1 MDREKKLSKTS
12 AYYAS
17 YIAIGFATGIIGPTL
32 PGLAEHTGTALS
44 GISFLFPTYS
54 IGYLVGSFLSGHLF
68 DRVKGHPVISSSLF
82 LLMVTMVLIPLTP
95 IIWLLMGLFFITGM
109 ATGGI
114 DVGGNTLLIWVHESN
129 VGPFM
134 VGLHFFYGLGAFL
147 APMVVGQTMK
157 FSGDI
162 VWAYW
167 ILACICCP
175 LSVLFL
181 RLRAPEHKRCT
192 EAEGSGGEN
201 RLMVL
206 FISIF
211 IFLHVGAELSYG
223 GWIYSYAVNLNL
235 ATKTHAAYLTSAY
248 WGSLT
253 LGRLISVLIA
263 MRMKPRLILLV
274 DLVGCIC
281 AMTLLLA
288 FPLSAYSAW
297 IGTIVLGFSIAA
309 LIPTSITFAE
319 KNMDISGRVMSWF
332 VIGIGGGFMFSPWL
346 IGQLFESKGPIILPI
361 INLITFI
368 LALGLLINM
377 LVLARM
383 KKQIS

>member
-1 MDREKKLSKTS
+1 
-12 AYYAS
+12 
-17 YIAIGFATGIIGPTL
+17 
-32 PGLAEHTGTALS
+32 
-44 GISFLFPTYS
+44 
-54 IGYLVGSFLSGHLF
+54 
-68 DRVKGHPVISSSLF
+68 
-82 LLMVTMVLIPLTP
+82 
-95 IIWLLMGLFFITGM
+95 
-109 ATGGI
+109 
-114 DVGGNTLLIWVHESN
+114 
-129 VGPFM
+129 M

-147 APMVVGQTMK
+147 APMAVGQTMK
-157 FSGDI
+157 FSSDI

-181 RLRAPEHKRCT
+181 RLRNPEHMRST
-192 EAEGSGGEN
+192 AAEGSEGEN

-211 IFLHVGAELSYG
+211 MFLHVGAELSYG

-235 ATKTHAAYLTSAY
+235 ASKTHAAYLTSAY

-253 LGRLISVLIA
+253 LGRLISVLIVL
-263 MRMKPRLILLV
+263 RMKPRTMLLV

-281 AMTLLLA
+281 AVTLLLA
-288 FPLSAYSAW
+288 FPLSSYSAW

-309 LIPTSITFAE
+309 LIPTSITFAKE
-319 KNMDISGRVMSWF
+319 NMDISGRVMSWF
-332 VIGIGGGFMFSPWL
+332 VIGIGGGNMFFPWL
-346 IGQLFESKGPIILPI
+346 IGQLFESKGPIILPV

-377 LVLARM
+377 LVLTRM

>member
-1 MDREKKLSKTS
+1 MDRKKKLSKTM
-12 AYYAS
+12 AYFAS
-17 YIAIGFATGIIGPTL
+17 YITIGFATGIIGPTL
-32 PGLAEHTGTALS
+32 PWLAEHTGSTLS
-44 GISFLFPTYS
+44 GISFLFLTHS
-54 IGYLVGSFLSGHLF
+54 IGYMVGSFLGGHLF
-68 DRVKGHPVISSSLF
+68 DRVKGHPVISSALF
-82 LLMVTMVLIPLTP
+82 LLMVVMVLIPLTP
-95 IIWLLMGLFFITGM
+95 VIWLLMGLFFFTGM
-109 ATGGI
+109 ATGII
-114 DVGGNTLLIWVHESN
+114 DVGGNTLLIWVHKSS

-134 VGLHFFYGLGAFL
+134 VGLHFFFGLGAFL
-147 APMVVGQTMK
+147 APMAVGQTMK
-157 FSGDI
+157 FNGDI

-167 ILACICCP
+167 ILACICGP

-181 RLRAPEHKRCT
+181 RLRSPEHIRRS
-192 EAEGSGGEN
+192 AGEGAGGEN

-206 FISIF
+206 LISIF
-211 IFLHVGAELSYG
+211 MFLHVGAELSYG

-235 ATKTHAAYLTSAY
+235 ASKTHAAYLTSAY

-253 LGRLISVLIA
+253 LGRLVSVLIA
-263 MRMKPRLILLV
+263 MRMKPRTMLLV
-274 DLVGCIC
+274 DLAGCIC
-281 AMTLLLA
+281 AVTLLLA
-288 FPLSAYSAW
+288 FPLSSYSAW

-332 VIGIGGGFMFSPWL
+332 VIGISGGFMFFPWL
-346 IGQLFESKGPIILPI
+346 IGQLFEVKGPVILPV

-377 LVLARM
+377 LVVTKR